1 MAGPCV
7 ISFREAREAG
17 VSCAAKAA
25 FRVRR
30 HDETRRVL
38 TEALRRP
45 TKSRPGA
52 RPTATNRRQAIRHVA
67 GFVVAR
73 SGDYGTMSA
82 MSQAMIYPDECYAI
96 RGAIYEVYRELGNG
110 FKEEVYQ
117 QCLERELA
125 SRGIPFDAKKEL
137 RIFYK
142 GEPIEKTY
150 IPDFHCYGKIIVE
163 IKAVEALTKEHRGQL
178 MNYLRLTGS
187 KLGLLVN
194 FAAYP
199 KAVVEQWAN

>member
-1 MAGPCV
+1 
-7 ISFREAREAG
+7 
-17 VSCAAKAA
+17 
-25 FRVRR
+25 
-30 HDETRRVL
+30 
-38 TEALRRP
+38 
-45 TKSRPGA
+45 
-52 RPTATNRRQAIRHVA
+52 
-67 GFVVAR
+67 
-73 SGDYGTMSA
+73 
-82 MSQAMIYPDECYAI
+82 MIYPDECYAI

-117 QCLERELA
+117 QCLEREFA

-142 GEPIEKTY
+142 GKPIEKTY